1 MSTLDQLQ
9 EQMGHRFSDAAILS
23 EALTHPSAIVDKS
36 IDRHNQRLE
45 FLGDAVLQL
54 VLTCELYDKF
64 PDMGEGPLTKARAQL
79 VNRWSL
85 ADRSRALGVGVHLI
99 LSRGE
104 ELNGGRDRDS
114 ALADAF
120 EAIVGAVFIDG
131 GFEAA
136 RGFILTNFHE
146 IIGDLEVLPNLQ
158 NPKGDLQER
167 LQANSNEAP
176 VYELISVSGPDHSR
190 EFECKVT
197 HEGSELGRGQGRS
210 KKAAEAQA
218 ALAALERLR

>member
-1 MSTLDQLQ
+1 MSALEKLQ
-9 EQMGHRFSDAAILS
+9 EQMGHRFGDSAMLT
-23 EALTHPSAIVDKS
+23 EALTHPSAIVDKL

-54 VLTCELYDKF
+54 VLTCELYSKF
-64 PDMGEGPLTKARAQL
+64 PDMDEGPLTKARAQL

-85 ADRSRALGVGVHLI
+85 ADRSRALGIGAHLI

-120 EAIVGAVFIDG
+120 EAIVGAVFLDG

-136 RGFILTNFHE
+136 GAFILTNFHE
-146 IIGDLEVLPNLQ
+146 VMGDLEVLPNLQ

-167 LQANSNEAP
+167 IQANSNEAP
-176 VYELISVSGPDHSR
+176 IYELVSVSGPDHSR
-190 EFECKVT
+190 EFECRVT
-197 HEGSELGRGQGRS
+197 HEGAELGKGLGRS

-218 ALAALERLR
+218 AIAALEKLG